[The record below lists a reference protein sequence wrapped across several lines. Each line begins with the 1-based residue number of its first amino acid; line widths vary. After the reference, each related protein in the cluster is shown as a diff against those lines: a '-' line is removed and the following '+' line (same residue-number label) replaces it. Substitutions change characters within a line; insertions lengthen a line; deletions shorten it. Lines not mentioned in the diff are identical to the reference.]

1 MAKSVFDETGRHG
14 ISSGVTNGHAYT
26 SNILLGYPDEEIEE
40 YFGRDVNF
48 TTSKIGGQP
57 VNLGYNVLLGVNR
70 CRLKPTN
77 PIMCQMLF
85 NLFSMIFMCSV
96 FRIG

>member
-14 ISSGVTNGHAYT
+14 ISSDVTNDHAYT
-26 SNILLGYPDEEIEE
+26 SNVLLGFPDEEIEE

-70 CRLKPTN
+70 CRLKPHHVSN
-77 PIMCQMLF
+77 ALQ
-85 NLFSMIFMCSV
+85 SV
-96 FRIG
+96 FNDFHVLRF